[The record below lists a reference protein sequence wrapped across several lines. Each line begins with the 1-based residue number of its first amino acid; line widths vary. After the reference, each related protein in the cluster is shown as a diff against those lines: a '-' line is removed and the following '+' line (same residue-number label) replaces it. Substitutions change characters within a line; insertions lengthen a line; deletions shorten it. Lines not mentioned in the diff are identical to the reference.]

1 MLMSDR
7 TKSWKAGGSL
17 WYGPALVG
25 RPRTRSAAGLAG
37 ISAAIV
43 LVSVTAAGAAG
54 SGNSLHGDV
63 SALETRAHRALLDL
77 YAIDTRLHAAQA
89 RLAALESESA
99 RLHKGQALLGEQVAA
114 TRQTLASSR
123 TELGDNLQ
131 MLYKQGDVSAF
142 AIVLGAQSL
151 DDALTRL
158 DELTSVA
165 EQSRQVVQIATAA
178 QSRLAILRT
187 SLEQRRESVDA
198 ALADARHTADTLA
211 AAHAERIGFISS
223 LRTKERLKAAQIA
236 ALQAAAGRI
245 EHRSDALQT
254 AAAPTTPSAPQ
265 PVSAP
270 IAPTPA
276 PSGTRTITVSSTGY
290 SIQGRTATGMPTGW
304 GVVAVDPS
312 VIPLGTRLTI
322 PGYGEGVA
330 ADTGGNVRGNT
341 IDLWF
346 PTPGQAG
353 AWGRR
358 TVTITLH

>member
-1 MLMSDR
+1 
-7 TKSWKAGGSL
+7 
-17 WYGPALVG
+17 VG

-37 ISAAIV
+37 LSAAVV
-43 LVSVTAAGAAG
+43 LVSVSAAGAAG
-54 SGNSLHGDV
+54 SGNSLRGDV
-63 SALETRAHRALLDL
+63 SALGKRTHRALLDL

-99 RLHKGQALLGEQVAA
+99 RLHNEQSLLEEQVAA
-114 TRQTLASSR
+114 TRKTLRSSR

-142 AIVLGAQSL
+142 AVVLGAQSL
-151 DDALTRL
+151 DDAMTRL
-158 DELTSVA
+158 DELTSVT
-165 EQSRQVVQIATAA
+165 EQSRQVVQVATAA
-178 QSRLAILRT
+178 QLRLAILRT
-187 SLEQRRESVDA
+187 SLQQRRESVDVA
-198 ALADARHTADTLA
+198 VADARHTADTLA
-211 AAHAERIGFISS
+211 AAHGERIGFISR
-223 LRTKERLKAAQIA
+223 LRTKERLKTAQIA
-236 ALQAAAGRI
+236 ALQAAAGRV
-245 EHRSDALQT
+245 EHRSDALQ
-254 AAAPTTPSAPQ
+254 AAAAASTTPSAPQ

-270 IAPTPA
+270 IAPA

-290 SIQGRTATGMPTGW
+290 SILGRTATGMSTGW

-322 PGYGEGVA
+322 PGYGESVA
-330 ADTGGNVRGNT
+330 ADTGGNVRGAT

>member
-1 MLMSDR
+1 M
-7 TKSWKAGGSL
+7 
-17 WYGPALVG
+17 G
-25 RPRTRSAAGLAG
+25 RPWTRSAAGLAG
-37 ISAAIV
+37 LSAAIV
-43 LVSVTAAGAAG
+43 LVSVSAAGAAG
-54 SGNSLHGDV
+54 SGNALHGDLG
-63 SALETRAHRALLDL
+63 ALATRTHRALLDL
-77 YAIDTRLHAAQA
+77 YVIDTRLHAAQA
-89 RLAALESESA
+89 RLAALQSESA
-99 RLHKGQALLGEQVAA
+99 RLRNEQALLEEQVAA
-114 TRQTLASSR
+114 TRQTLATSR

-142 AIVLGAQSL
+142 AVVLGAQSL
-151 DDALTRL
+151 DDAMTRL
-158 DELTSVA
+158 DELTSVT
-165 EQSRQVVQIATAA
+165 EQSRQVVQVATAA
-178 QSRLAILRT
+178 QSRLVTLRT
-187 SLEQRRESVDA
+187 SLQQRRESVDVA
-198 ALADARHTADTLA
+198 VAEARDTADALA

-223 LRTKERLKAAQIA
+223 LRTKERLKKTQIA
-236 ALQAAAGRI
+236 ALQATAGRI

-254 AAAPTTPSAPQ
+254 AVAASTTPAAPQ

-270 IAPTPA
+270 VAPA

-290 SIQGRTATGMPTGW
+290 SILGRTATGMPTGW

-346 PTPGQAG
+346 PTPGQAS